1 MHAFISLGRWL
12 FPIPFAVFG
21 LIYLMNVPGAAE
33 RFVPAYLPVKWLWV
47 YASCA
52 CLIGAA
58 LSMYIGKYDKLA
70 AILLAVFLLLVVVL
84 VHVPAAMSGGMKGQV
99 GLNDLFQD
107 TGLMATALIYAEC
120 LAKDKAV
127 IG

>member
-1 MHAFISLGRWL
+1 MHAFLSLGRWI
-12 FPIPFAVFG
+12 FPFPFAVFG
-21 LIYLMNVPGAAE
+21 LMYLMNVPEAAE

-47 YASCA
+47 YASSA

-58 LSMYIGKYDKLA
+58 VSMYIGKYDKLA
-70 AILLAVFLLLVVVL
+70 TTLLAVFLLLVVVL
-84 VHVPAAMSGGMKGQV
+84 VHVPAAMSGGGKGQT
-99 GLNDLFQD
+99 GLSDLFQD
-107 TGLMATALIYAEC
+107 IGLMAAALIYAEC